1 MQPEIVYYYQL
12 GDIPETMKG
21 RKPRLNDHTLRWTG
35 MALLSLLYT
44 TAVNLPAVLEEHRS
58 WVKQYLTDFIFMV
71 VCWTIA
77 REVIIMARRLFPG
90 IKNTRRRIAML
101 FVSTVLLSF
110 VEGFLIV
117 YFLNYTNYYEF
128 SFNLTD
134 FFYTGGLILVFSMMI
149 MAVYESL
156 YSLGEWNK
164 LAVEAEALKR
174 ENLQSQ
180 LDSLKEQV
188 KPHFLFNALST
199 LIGLIDEDKT
209 RAKKFV
215 EELAFVYRYLLQ
227 SNEKML
233 IPLADELA
241 FIKAYYYL
249 LKTRFDDRLVLDIYV
264 GKEKAQWL
272 IPPLTLQILL
282 ENAVKHNTISPEKP
296 LHVVITEED
305 NHCIAISNTLQRR
318 TQSVISTQT
327 GLANL
332 AAKYQLMQQP
342 TPEIFE
348 TPEKYTV
355 LITLI
360 PNPTS

>member
-1 MQPEIVYYYQL
+1 MN
-12 GDIPETMKG
+12 K
-21 RKPRLNDHTLRWTG
+21 RKARLNDRSLRWIG

-44 TAVNLPAVLEEHRS
+44 TAVNLTAVIEEHRS
-58 WVKQYLTDFIFMV
+58 WAKQYLTDFIFIV
-71 VCWTIA
+71 VCWTIV
-77 REVIIMARRLFPG
+77 REIIIIVRKMFPG
-90 IKNTRRRIAML
+90 IRNTRQRVVTL
-101 FVSTVLLSF
+101 FFSNVVLSF

-117 YFLNYTNYYEF
+117 SLLNYTNYYEF
-128 SFNLTD
+128 SFNLSD
-134 FFYTGGLILVFSMMI
+134 FFYTSGLILVFSMMI

-156 YSLGEWNK
+156 YTQGEWNK
-164 LAVEAEALKR
+164 LTVEAESLKR

-188 KPHFLFNALST
+188 KPHFLFNSLST

-215 EELAFVYRYLLQ
+215 EELAYVYRYLLQ
-227 SNEKML
+227 SNEKAL
-233 IPLADELA
+233 IPLSEELN

-249 LKTRFDDRLVLDIYV
+249 LKTRFDDRLILDIYV
-264 GKEKAQWL
+264 GKETAQGL
-272 IPPLTLQILL
+272 IPPLTLQILF

-296 LHVVITEED
+296 LQVVISETGEQR
-305 NHCIAISNTLQRR
+305 IAITNTLQRR

-342 TPEIFE
+342 TPEIIE

-355 LITLI
+355 QITLI
-360 PNPTS
+360 PNPNP